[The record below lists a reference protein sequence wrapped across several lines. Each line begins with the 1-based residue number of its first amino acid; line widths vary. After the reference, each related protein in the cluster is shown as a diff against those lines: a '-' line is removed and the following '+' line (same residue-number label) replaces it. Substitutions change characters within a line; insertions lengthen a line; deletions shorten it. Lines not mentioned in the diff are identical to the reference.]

1 MQPGTSPISSSSS
14 RASGDSRS
22 SSLPLAASSSFEPP
36 SGRAAGLPALPPR
49 FIATV
54 AGISLILSRHGPVY
68 RYGAQGMAQIAID
81 RPLPSSL
88 NGFVC
93 CTPSLWAWDKCG
105 SVKARGIGFKITVQL
120 AAQRAAFE
128 ACVAHCERAPRA
140 AAQCRPRSVGSRRR
154 RRFWCIGRPSEAR
167 TLPRFCTPT
176 GCQAQLNSRQ
186 HTVCCDMCPD
196 AVWIRVV
203 QVLSLP
209 ALGRSRRCPTW
220 RERAHTH
227 SRAVGAPRC
236 RSRFRRQRSAGLAIF
251 SHAGAAQQ
259 ALHTLSIQPIHTCG

>member
-1 MQPGTSPISSSSS
+1 
-14 RASGDSRS
+14 
-22 SSLPLAASSSFEPP
+22 
-36 SGRAAGLPALPPR
+36 
-49 FIATV
+49 
-54 AGISLILSRHGPVY
+54 
-68 RYGAQGMAQIAID
+68 MAQIAID

-105 SVKARGIGFKITVQL
+105 SVKARGNGFKITVQL

-251 SHAGAAQQ
+251 SHDWCSAASITHSIHTAHTYLQ
-259 ALHTLSIQPIHTCG
+259 LGTLSAQTERSSLRVRTAHFHHKTTLSVAVTGPLLSRHGRCRSATGVDTILIGWGA